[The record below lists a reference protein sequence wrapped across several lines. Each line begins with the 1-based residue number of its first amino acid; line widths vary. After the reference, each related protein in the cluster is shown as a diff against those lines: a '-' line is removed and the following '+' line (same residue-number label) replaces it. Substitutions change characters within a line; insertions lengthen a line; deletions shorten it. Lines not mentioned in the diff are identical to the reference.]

1 MGAVGILK
9 GLIIIHSFLFSE
21 CSWMIVIGTEL
32 WITQTELPT
41 TTPHPTPPPFE
52 YSIIASWHCMQY
64 ERLLRQQTCEL
75 FRLLHEPMYFQLQQ
89 RLHRLQKLLKKFSA
103 FGQKF
108 KRCRTI
114 GTGLQNWSD
123 WKIQM
128 FFDVRCSC
136 LIQRC
141 PTDISLRCLMNRAK
155 TKPRYYAT
163 KDRPANIKVRNHK
176 RSQEICF

>member
-9 GLIIIHSFLFSE
+9 GLIHSFLSSE

-32 WITQTELPT
+32 RITQTATHHSP
-41 TTPHPTPPPFE
+41 PPPPFE
-52 YSIIASWHCMQY
+52 YSRMPSWHCTQY
-64 ERLLRQQTCEL
+64 ERLLRLQTCEL

-89 RLHRLQKLLKKFSA
+89 RLHHLQKLLKKFSA